1 MSLQRSIPSESG
13 QRSNREKRSRY
24 CKEASRE
31 LLSRDGSPNLN
42 QLEQLAVSTL
52 GSSRFLQRKKCED
65 NNAFCE
71 PSKPAVTP
79 PWGVYS
85 GQGNRKNPA
94 NQKCPRK
101 GKVRSL
107 KEIMSLSE
115 KPSAALYCGSPQ
127 AENPLSMH
135 VHDAQNI
142 TKEYSRMATTSTN
155 ERDPLLAHS
164 SESSREVQSE
174 HTEYNDHS
182 GAPKT
187 CAPDSGPHYAKPL
200 HCPIIKG
207 LLQEGLV
214 QVGER
219 VEYRSPQNRCLAV
232 GCITECGIICGSCGN
247 SVTCPDFGRCAGKIC
262 SSVGKEIYLESG
274 ERVDD
279 LLLKVLGQEY
289 GAYSKPMAAVPNNA
303 VKPNRG
309 RQQADL
315 DYDKTVDILLG
326 VI

>member
-1 MSLQRSIPSESG
+1 MGLESG
-13 QRSNREKRSRY
+13 QTSNREKRSRY
-24 CKEASRE
+24 CEETSRE

-52 GSSRFLQRKKCED
+52 GSSRFLRRQKCEG
-65 NNAFCE
+65 NNNFLE
-71 PSKPAVTP
+71 SSKPGGTP
-79 PWGVYS
+79 PWGMNS
-85 GQGNRKNPA
+85 RQGNKRSPP

-115 KPSAALYCGSPQ
+115 KPPGSLYSGSPQ
-127 AENPLSMH
+127 AENQLSGRMH
-135 VHDAQNI
+135 DSQTIV
-142 TKEYSRMATTSTN
+142 KEYSRMATASTN
-155 ERDPLLAHS
+155 ERDPLLTHS

-182 GAPKT
+182 GVSKT
-187 CAPDSGPHYAKPL
+187 CAPESGPHYAKTP

-219 VEYRSPQNRCLAV
+219 VEYRSPPSSCLAV
-232 GCITECGIICGSCGN
+232 GYITECGIICDNCRT
-247 SVTCPDFGRCAGKIC
+247 SVSCPDFGRCAGKTY
-262 SSVGKEIYLESG
+262 SSIGKEIFLGSG
-274 ERVDD
+274 ERVDN
-279 LLLKVLGQEY
+279 LLLKALGQEC
-289 GAYSKPMAAVPNNA
+289 GAYSNPMANASNNT
-303 VKPNRG
+303 VKQSRG
-309 RQQADL
+309 QQQADL